1 MSVIPFEIN
10 FAFSKNV
17 AMTGAPVCTEAPAPR
32 TNTISLTMF
41 GEWGQKWPRSISFN
55 LVRTSGSGMNFVNE
69 VRRILSLITLQK

>member
-1 MSVIPFEIN
+1 
-10 FAFSKNV
+10 
-17 AMTGAPVCTEAPAPR
+17 
-32 TNTISLTMF
+32 MF